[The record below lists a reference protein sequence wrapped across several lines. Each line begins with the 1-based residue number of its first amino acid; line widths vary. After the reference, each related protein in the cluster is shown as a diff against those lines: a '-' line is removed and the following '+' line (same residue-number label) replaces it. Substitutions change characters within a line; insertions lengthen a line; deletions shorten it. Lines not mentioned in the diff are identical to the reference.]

1 MLCDDDHNY
10 LVLIQGWGWGW
21 YANTWQG
28 PTTIEGNHIHHHLSL
43 LGDGAGIYTLG
54 PEGNLP
60 FASGPQ
66 YGPGAVTATCHCFAC
81 LRPVS
86 VRSSGLSR
94 ACLGE
99 SSCFIAYVTYIASK
113 LTNPAPAAAWLAGPT
128 FFANVSAIL
137 PPSVIRFNWIH
148 DAGDHESALLD
159 HGGIGEG
166 SHAPGGIYTDE

>member
-99 SSCFIAYVTYIASK
+99 SSCFIAYVTNIAHK
-113 LTNPAPAAAWLAGPT
+113 LTHPPPPLGSQGRHSSPT
-128 FFANVSAIL
+128 SRRYCPLQSSVSTGYTMG
-137 PPSVIRFNWIH
+137 VIMRVRC
-148 DAGDHESALLD
+148 L
-159 HGGIGEG
+159 
-166 SHAPGGIYTDE
+166 TMVV